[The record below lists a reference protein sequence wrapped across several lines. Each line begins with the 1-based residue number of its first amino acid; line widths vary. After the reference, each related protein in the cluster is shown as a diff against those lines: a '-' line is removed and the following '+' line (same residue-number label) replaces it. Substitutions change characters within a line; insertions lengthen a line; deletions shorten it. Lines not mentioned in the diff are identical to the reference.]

1 MYGQNSIYRNILQ
14 VHSPIIFYLTGTKW
28 VPLNFWTYKD
38 HRNNWIVE
46 TSLNLWRSG
55 KKENRGGEST
65 PFHLS
70 IIHSSSVYQVN
81 YLHNK
86 LNENKFLNISG
97 HGDKKAVISRI
108 IIFQIKFFFFQWQ
121 TRPNAGQL
129 VQHRS
134 NLIKPLSTWGSLNS
148 RTLFLQ
154 YLMVPLSTWCSL

>member
-1 MYGQNSIYRNILQ
+1 MGTIKFLDIQRPQKQLDCWNNYQS
-14 VHSPIIFYLTGTKW
+14 LT
-28 VPLNFWTYKD
+28 F
-38 HRNNWIVE
+38 RE
-46 TSLNLWRSG
+46 
-55 KKENRGGEST
+55 KKNRGGEST
-65 PFHLS
+65 PLHLS

-86 LNENKFLNISG
+86 LNENKFPNISG

-121 TRPNAGQL
+121 TRPYAGQL

-134 NLIKPLSTWGSLNS
+134 NLIAPLSTWGSLNS